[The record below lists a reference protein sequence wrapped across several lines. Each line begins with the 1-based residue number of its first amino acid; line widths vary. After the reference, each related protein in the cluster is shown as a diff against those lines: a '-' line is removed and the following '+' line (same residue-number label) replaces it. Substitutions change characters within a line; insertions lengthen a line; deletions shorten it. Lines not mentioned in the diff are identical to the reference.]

1 MSTSGAI
8 KHKARVKL
16 DNGECVATFT
26 FQAIYD
32 VSSFTFNNMKKNHWI
47 PPFLAF
53 TAQELNTSSPFSLC
67 CCFLT
72 KKSMTRNMCTTIIE
86 VTLPIHTTAK

>member
-32 VSSFTFNNMKKNHWI
+32 VSSFTFNNMKTKSLDST
-47 PPFLAF
+47 FF
-53 TAQELNTSSPFSLC
+53 SFYSSGTEHISPSVFVVV
-67 CCFLT
+67 F
-72 KKSMTRNMCTTIIE
+72 
-86 VTLPIHTTAK
+86 